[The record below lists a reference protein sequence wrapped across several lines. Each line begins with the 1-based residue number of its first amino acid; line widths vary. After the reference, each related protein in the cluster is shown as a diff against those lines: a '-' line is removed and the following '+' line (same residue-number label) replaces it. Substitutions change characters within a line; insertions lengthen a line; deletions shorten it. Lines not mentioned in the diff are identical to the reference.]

1 MPEAFLLGLVAFAA
15 FALGL
20 AFGEAHERS
29 NARRDPLC
37 PICLGPVDDEGLS
50 EAFGED

>member
-1 MPEAFLLGLVAFAA
+1 MPGSLILGLVAFAA

-20 AFGEAHERS
+20 ALGEVHQRS

-37 PICLGPVDDEGLS
+37 PICLGPVDDDGLS